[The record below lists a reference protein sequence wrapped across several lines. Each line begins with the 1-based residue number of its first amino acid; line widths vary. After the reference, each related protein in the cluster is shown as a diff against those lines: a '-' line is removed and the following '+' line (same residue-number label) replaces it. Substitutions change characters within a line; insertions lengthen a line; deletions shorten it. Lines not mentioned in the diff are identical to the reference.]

1 MAQLGFDVTKVAP
14 RQARDIMPAGNYLAQ
29 ATASE
34 VGLSGSKQATIV
46 KFELTILAPEEFK
59 GRKVFDNINVSH
71 QTSAEATRIGQ
82 ETLSQFCHAANV
94 PATDTTQLHNI
105 PVCIRLSIEPP
116 VLNAD
121 NSEKYAAKNIVR
133 DYKPAGKYEPTTAIA
148 AAAFGGDATQGFNQG
163 FAAQTAQ
170 ISGTAHTATAFY
182 TPPPAA
188 PAFAPAPVAAA
199 PAFAPPPPA
208 QAAPVAPPA
217 APTIG
222 SVSPDGLWR
231 LESTGWVSNVPA
243 PAPAFAPPPPAAA
256 AAGPWAPSAAAPAG
270 APAGPWTQ
278 G

>member
-1 MAQLGFDVTKVAP
+1 MAHLGFDVTKVAP

-105 PVCIRLSIEPP
+105 PICIRLSIEPP

-148 AAAFGGDATQGFNQG
+148 AAAFGGNTAQG

-170 ISGTAHTATAFY
+170 QTHTATAFY
-182 TPPPAA
+182 TPPPVA

-231 LESTGWVSNVPA
+231 LESTGWVSNAPA
-243 PAPAFAPPPPAAA
+243 PAPAFAPPPAPAAA